1 MSTIRRTVRGL
12 RGDGRGW
19 TLLVVSAGWLFVNG
33 FRVVL
38 PALLPDITAEFT
50 LSNTGA
56 GFALTVLWASYAG
69 LQFPAGVLAGRLGER
84 RLLIVGTLLGAL
96 SFGAFYLAPGYTLF
110 LLACALFGVGAGLF
124 GTPRDMLLS
133 RTYPDADS
141 TAYAVTFAAGSLGG
155 AALPYAATAV
165 AGQFGWRAAVVW
177 LLPLL
182 LAVAAGLRRVLP
194 PTPPKDGN
202 GAAPLATAR
211 ATFGALT
218 DRSVVLAAGALVLAV
233 FSYQALLSFLPTYL
247 IDVKD
252 LEPGLAAGLYG
263 LVFVLGAVVMPLSG
277 HLADQYSERATVLGV
292 IALATLTLGALP
304 LVDGRMAL
312 AVLVPLLGV
321 RIAVGPL
328 ASAFVVREL
337 PPAVQGAGWGL
348 LRATFFGIGATGS
361 TALGAFADAGLFDT
375 GLLALAGLTAAAGGL
390 WLLIP
395 SER

>member
-1 MSTIRRTVRGL
+1 MSTIRRTVGGL
-12 RGDGRGW
+12 RGGGRGW

-50 LSNTGA
+50 LTNTGA
-56 GFALTVLWASYAG
+56 GFALTVLWVSYAG
-69 LQFPAGVLAGRLGER
+69 LQFPAGVVADRLGER

-96 SFGAFYLAPGYTLF
+96 SFGAFYLAPGYTVF

-141 TAYAVTFAAGSLGG
+141 TAYAITFAAGSLGG
-155 AALPYAATAV
+155 AVLPYAATAV
-165 AGQFGWRAAVVW
+165 AGRFGWRIAVVW

-182 LAVAAGLRRVLP
+182 LVVTAGLWRVLP
-194 PTPPKDGN
+194 PTPPEGDG
-202 GAAPLATAR
+202 ASPR
-211 ATFGALT
+211 ATVRATLGALS
-218 DRSVVLAAGALVLAV
+218 DRSVVLAGGALVLAV

-247 IDVKD
+247 VDVKR

-277 HLADQYSERATVLGV
+277 HLADQYSERATVLVV

-304 LVDGRMAL
+304 FVDGRLAL
-312 AVLVPLLGV
+312 AALVPLLGV

-337 PPAVQGAGWGL
+337 PPAVQGTGWGL

-361 TALGAFADAGLFDT
+361 TALGAFADAGLFDA
-375 GLLALAGLTAAAGGL
+375 GLLVLAGLTAVAGGL
-390 WLLIP
+390 WLLVP
-395 SER
+395 HG